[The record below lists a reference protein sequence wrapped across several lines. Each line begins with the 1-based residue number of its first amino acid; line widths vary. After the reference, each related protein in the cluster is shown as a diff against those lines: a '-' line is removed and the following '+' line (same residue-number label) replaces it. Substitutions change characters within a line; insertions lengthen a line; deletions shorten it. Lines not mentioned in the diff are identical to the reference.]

1 MNNSAEKGF
10 PAADYIHVLEP
21 ICSASQYKTF
31 RTAVTNL
38 LDTAAKDE
46 QWYAR
51 GVGPMRHFAVTSTH
65 GNIKTL
71 YTKYRIYFIILILK
85 RFLLFILFKLLN

>member
-1 MNNSAEKGF
+1 MNNSADKGV

-51 GVGPMRHFAVTSTH
+51 GVGPMRHFAVNGTQ
-65 GNIKTL
+65 GNIKIL
-71 YTKYRIYFIILILK
+71 YTKYIIYFIILILK
-85 RFLLFILFKLLN
+85 RFPPFYIV